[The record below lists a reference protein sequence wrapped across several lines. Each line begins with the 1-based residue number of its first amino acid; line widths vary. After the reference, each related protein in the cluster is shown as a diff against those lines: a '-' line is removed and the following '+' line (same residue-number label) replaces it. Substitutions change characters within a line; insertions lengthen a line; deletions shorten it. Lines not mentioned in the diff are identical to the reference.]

1 MLQLRSRV
9 MKIRIILS
17 TAEGE
22 IGRQTIDRQTIEA
35 DETSLTDD
43 IAQALKCWDL
53 APGDTIKI
61 VEVS

>member
-1 MLQLRSRV
+1 

>member
-1 MLQLRSRV
+1 

-17 TAEGE
+17 TAKGE
-22 IGRQTIDRQTIEA
+22 TDRQTIEA

-43 IAQALKCWDL
+43 IAQAIKCWEIK
-53 APGDTIKI
+53 PGDTIKI